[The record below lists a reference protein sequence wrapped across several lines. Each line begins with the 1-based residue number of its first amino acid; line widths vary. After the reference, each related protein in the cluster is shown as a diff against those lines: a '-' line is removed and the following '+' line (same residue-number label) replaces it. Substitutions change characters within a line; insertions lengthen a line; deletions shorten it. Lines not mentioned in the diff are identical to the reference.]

1 MFQSHFCPRILS
13 KKCLLWPNALP
24 QPTQH
29 HCKTSIC
36 KPRTLPLLY
45 MLQLYWYIILRPN
58 RKHRGLLALGIGRKP
73 PRASFLSPHLRLS
86 FPLIPTCNYRKY
98 KSSQAISK
106 EVPGRMRPA
115 TCSPHITAK
124 LLEDKEITWFPQH
137 LTFFKAL
144 LSALYSS
151 RGWRLRGEQNRKH
164 SIPVE
169 K

>member
-1 MFQSHFCPRILS
+1 MFALTECSTSTHTAPLQDEHLQTQNSPRLVYASTILV
-13 KKCLLWPNALP
+13 
-24 QPTQH
+24 
-29 HCKTSIC
+29 
-36 KPRTLPLLY
+36 
-45 MLQLYWYIILRPN
+45 LRPN

-73 PRASFLSPHLRLS
+73 PRASFLSLHLRLS

-106 EVPGRMRPA
+106 EVPGRMTPA

-151 RGWRLRGEQNRKH
+151 RGWRFRGEQNRKH